1 MASLVTKKTD
11 FPNKPVLQMGELLRE
26 IYVEEWVLMNGKFV
40 LAVNG
45 GVY

>member
-26 IYVEEWVLMNGKFV
+26 IYVEEWVLLNGKFV
-40 LAVNG
+40 LAMNRG
-45 GVY
+45 AY